1 MAIRVLFLDFEMFE
15 VRFRNVVGVVCGF
28 FFRLDLFESNMC
40 MLFCSNSMYCF
51 VVEICIW
58 FVL

>member
-28 FFRLDLFESNMC
+28 FFSVGFVRIEHVYVILFGFNV
-40 MLFCSNSMYCF
+40 LFCC
-51 VVEICIW
+51 
-58 FVL
+58 